1 MKNCKKLIALCLA
14 LATVFSFTVFASAA
28 GTDISASGDSAS
40 ASVNLSSTVDGSLT
54 GDPAATAMSVT
65 VPTVERGFRLV
76 DF

>member
-40 ASVNLSSTVDGSLT
+40 ADRQPVLH
-54 GDPAATAMSVT
+54 
-65 VPTVERGFRLV
+65 RGWLPDR
-76 DF
+76 